1 MIHILKRCQSSLVIT
16 DPYLIYK
23 SRVAQG
29 LLRSDPHQIALIK
42 KLSKLSNEIQHYK
55 PNLTNVKINQLV
67 RNLEIRFKELDN
79 INAQQ
84 RGEIYK
90 KTIGW
95 YKTKSQEEAIKS
107 LIVKVK
113 DEDELFSID
122 FTGIP
127 KGLLVNGEVG
137 SGKSLCMDMFA
148 DSLPIKGK
156 WRIHQTAFNNWV
168 LKEINIISQNK
179 RIGDIQSNHP
189 LLRAEN
195 DMILYQLASN
205 LITKCHVLILDEFML
220 PDIAMAK
227 ITKTLFTYYFRLG
240 GILISSSNR
249 LPAELY
255 SGGVSDTSM
264 DGFERVLKFR
274 CDIWDMNSETDYR
287 TELLNDES
295 HMAEESW
302 LVIGTKGGRQE
313 WDELKSKYLPSP
325 EKDVIVFKNYGRDV
339 KLPCVDGDTVYFDFN
354 DLIHDSAFGPGDFIE
369 IAKRF
374 KLIMIDNVPILTKK
388 MKNQA
393 RRLITIID
401 AIYDERCNLMIKVE
415 CEPEELFFPDE
426 TKQSQTGKADRFQC
440 TPIEDGPNYLCLAEA
455 GVKPTSGPVEEEM
468 KIKGEV
474 PSAITNVGVEHP
486 QYKKLH
492 GDRDTTE
499 VQDDEMQFL
508 TESDLAN
515 PHRPNFASYQ
525 ELDFDVNKA
534 HADLQERLT
543 TKAKFTGEDEL
554 FAFKRAVSRIR
565 EMTQSKRWR
574 LMMSKSAL

>member
-1 MIHILKRCQSSLVIT
+1 MIRIVKRFQSSLVVT

-23 SRVAQG
+23 SKVSG
-29 LLRSDPHQIALIK
+29 GILRSDPHQLALIK
-42 KLSKLSNEIQHYK
+42 KLSKLSNEIQAYK
-55 PNLTNVKINQLV
+55 PNLTKVKINQLV
-67 RNLEIRFKELDN
+67 RNLEIKFKELEN
-79 INAQQ
+79 LGSEQ

-90 KTIGW
+90 RTIGW
-95 YKTKSQEEAIKS
+95 YKTKSQEDEIKS

-113 DEDELFSID
+113 DEDELFSTD
-122 FTGIP
+122 LSNVP

-148 DSLPIKGK
+148 DSLPIEGK
-156 WRIHQTAFNNWV
+156 WRIHQTSFNNWV
-168 LKEINIISQNK
+168 LKEINSISQKK

-189 LLRAEN
+189 LLRNEN
-195 DMILYQLASN
+195 EMILYQLASN
-205 LITKCHVLILDEFML
+205 LINKCHVLILDEFML

-227 ITKTLFTYYFRLG
+227 ITKSLFTYYFKLG

-255 SGGVSDTSM
+255 SGGVADNSM

-287 TELLNDES
+287 TELLNDET

-302 LVIGTKGGRQE
+302 LVIGDENKSQ
-313 WDELKSKYLPSP
+313 WNELKSKYLASP
-325 EKDVIVFKNYGRDV
+325 QRNIISFQNYGRDV
-339 KLPCVDGDTVYFDFN
+339 KLPFVDGKSVYFDFN
-354 DLIHDSAFGPGDFIE
+354 DLMHDSAFGPGDFIE

-374 KLIMIDNVPILTKK
+374 DLVMINNVPVLTKK

-393 RRLITIID
+393 RRLITFID
-401 AIYDERCNLMIKVE
+401 AIYDERCNLMIHLE
-415 CEPEELFFPDE
+415 TEPEMLFFSEDS
-426 TKQSQTGKADRFQC
+426 KQSKNSKEDRFQC
-440 TPIEDGPNYLCLAEA
+440 TPIEDGPNYLCLMDA
-455 GVKPTSGPVEEEM
+455 GVKPSSGPIEEEM
-468 KIKGEV
+468 KAKGEL
-474 PSAITNVGVEHP
+474 PNAITNVGVEHP

-492 GDRDTTE
+492 EKSDAE
-499 VQDDEMQFL
+499 ELQDDEMQFM
-508 TESDLAN
+508 TETDLAN

-543 TKAKFTGEDEL
+543 NKAKFTGEDEL
-554 FAFKRAVSRIR
+554 FAFRRAVSRIR

-574 LMMSKSAL
+574 LLMSKKG